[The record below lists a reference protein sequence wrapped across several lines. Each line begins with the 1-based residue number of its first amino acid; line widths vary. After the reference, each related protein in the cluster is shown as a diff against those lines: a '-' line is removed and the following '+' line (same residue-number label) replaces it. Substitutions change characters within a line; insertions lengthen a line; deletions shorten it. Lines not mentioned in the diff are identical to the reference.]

1 MWVLDFV
8 SRPDVYAALH
18 ERLVQ
23 GYGLDALAEQ
33 DDGPAD
39 ASPVDSTAR
48 GFALLA
54 CEAPIAHRAPG
65 IGLGEEIRFAANGV
79 SGSGLAHEGELI
91 HLSVFPGTEGSEVAA
106 EEGPRQGRV
115 RRPSRRRRR

>member
-1 MWVLDFV
+1 MSGSCRATPSTRWP
-8 SRPDVYAALH
+8 SRTTG
-18 ERLVQ
+18 R
-23 GYGLDALAEQ
+23 
-33 DDGPAD
+33 
-39 ASPVDSTAR
+39 SPTHRRADSTAR

-115 RRPSRRRRR
+115 RRPSRRRGR